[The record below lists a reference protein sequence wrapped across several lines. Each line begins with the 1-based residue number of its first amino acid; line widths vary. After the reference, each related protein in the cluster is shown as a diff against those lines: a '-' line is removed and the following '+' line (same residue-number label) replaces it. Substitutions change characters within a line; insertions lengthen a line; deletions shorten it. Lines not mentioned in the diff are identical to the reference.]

1 MLIGDLVTGNA
12 RRIPDRTALVYQDA
26 RPSWRDLD
34 SRSNRVANALI
45 ALGVRPGDRVA
56 YVVNNGIELVEL
68 YFGIAK
74 SGAISAGILPRSVGR
89 EISYI
94 VNDLGAKVLVVGSEA
109 VPVISEIQGE
119 LPSVEA
125 IIGVGSDV
133 FLSYEGLLAKASAA
147 APEVRID
154 PDDVFAVKYTT
165 GTTGFP
171 KGCMRTHRGYI
182 TNVLVY
188 LAKVP
193 HLPADIAAISM
204 PLSAGL
210 GIHMLTT
217 HVAAGIPT
225 VLRPKFDP
233 ADLLETIARERA
245 TISFALLS
253 LFDQFVAYPGLQT
266 ADLSS
271 LRILTGTS
279 ATGDSRPGML
289 RIKSNP
295 TFKGGFANSYGST
308 ETGGYVTYMT
318 PAETDDALLCDA
330 KPDRMS
336 SLGTEAPLFR
346 VSAVDEY
353 MREMPVGEIGEMV
366 VRGPSLTKGYWNR
379 PEDTAKAFRDG
390 WLVTG
395 DLIRKDR
402 DGFIWLSGRKR
413 DMIKTGGVNVYPAEI
428 EAVLGDHPK
437 IDQIAVIGMPD
448 KRWGEKVVACVVSHS
463 GCTEDEV
470 MALATK
476 NLAGFKKPKNVLFFD
491 SLPSNEVGKIVK
503 KDLPALVAERLAK
516 QGIGEEA

>member
-1 MLIGDLVTGNA
+1 MLIGDLVTNNA
-12 RRIPDRTALVYQDA
+12 RRIPDRTAIVYEHL
-26 RPSWRDLD
+26 RPTWRQLD
-34 SRSNRVANALI
+34 ERSNRIAHALI
-45 ALGVRPGDRVA
+45 KLGVRPGDRVC
-56 YVVNNGIELVEL
+56 YLLGNGVELVEL

-74 SGAISAGILPRSVGR
+74 TGAISAGILPRSVGR

-94 VNDLGAKVLVVGSEA
+94 VNDLGAKVLFVGPEAAAVVN
-109 VPVISEIQGE
+109 EIQGD
-119 LPSVEA
+119 LKSVDA
-125 IIGVGSDV
+125 VVGVGNDA
-133 FLSYEGLLAKASAA
+133 FLSYEKLLAEASPLP
-147 APEVRID
+147 PEIAID

-182 TNVLVY
+182 TNALVY

-193 HLPADIAAISM
+193 HLSTDIAGIGM

-217 HVAAGIPT
+217 HVLAGIAT
-225 VLRPKFDP
+225 VLRPRFDV
-233 ADLLETIARERA
+233 ADLLETIARDRV

-253 LFDQFVAYPGLQT
+253 LFDQFVEHPALAQ

-279 ATGDSRPGML
+279 ATGDSRPGMM
-289 RIKSNP
+289 RIKANP

-318 PAETDDALLCDA
+318 PSETDQALLSSA

-346 VSAVDEY
+346 VSAVDED
-353 MREMPVGEIGEMV
+353 MRDVPVGEFGEMV

-379 PEDTAKAFRDG
+379 PEETAKAFRDG
-390 WLVTG
+390 WLITG
-395 DLIRKDR
+395 DLIRKDE

-428 EAVLGDHPK
+428 EAVLAEHPK
-437 IDQIAVIGMPD
+437 IDKIAVIGMPD
-448 KRWGEKVVACVVSHS
+448 KRWGEKVVACVVGRS
-463 GCTEDEV
+463 GCTEADV
-470 MALATK
+470 MELAAK

-503 KDLPALVAERLAK
+503 KDLPAMVAERLAK
-516 QGIGEEA
+516 EDNREA

>member
-12 RRIPDRTALVYQDA
+12 RRIPDHTALIFENE
-26 RPSWRDLD
+26 RPSWARLD
-34 SRSNRVANALI
+34 ERSNRVANALLK
-45 ALGVRPGDRVA
+45 LGVKPGERVV
-56 YVVNNGIELVEL
+56 YILNNSIELIEL

-74 SGAISAGILPRSVGR
+74 SGAISAGVLPRSVGR
-89 EISYI
+89 EIAYI
-94 VNDLGAKVLVVGSEA
+94 VEDLGAKVLIVGPEA
-109 VPVISEIQGE
+109 AGAVKEIQGS
-119 LPSVEA
+119 LKTVEA
-125 IIGVGSDV
+125 VIGIGTDA
-133 FLSYEGLLAKASAA
+133 FMSYEHLLEKASPQP
-147 APEVRID
+147 PEVTID
-154 PDDVFAVKYTT
+154 PDAVFAVKYTT

-193 HLPADIAAISM
+193 HAPDDIAAISM
-204 PLSAGL
+204 PISAGL

-225 VLRPKFDP
+225 VLRPRFDP
-233 ADLLETIARERA
+233 VDLFETIARERA
-245 TISFALLS
+245 TITFAILS
-253 LFDQFVAYPGLQT
+253 LFDQLVDHPALMD

-271 LRILTGTS
+271 LRRLTGTS

-295 TFKGGFANSYGST
+295 TFTGGFANSYGST

-318 PAETDDALLCDA
+318 MAENEVALMNPT

-336 SLGTEAPLFR
+336 SMGTEAPLFR
-346 VSAVDEY
+346 VSAVDED
-353 MREMPVGEIGEMV
+353 MREVPAGEFGEMV

-395 DLIRKDR
+395 DLIRKDK
-402 DGFIWLSGRKR
+402 DGYIWLSGRKR

-428 EAVLGDHPK
+428 EAVLSEHAK
-437 IDQIAVIGMPD
+437 IDQIAVIGVPD
-448 KRWGEKVVACVVSHS
+448 KRWGEKVVACVVSREGLS
-463 GCTEDEV
+463 EADV
-470 MALATK
+470 LAFSAGR
-476 NLAGFKKPKNVLFFD
+476 LAGYKKPKNVLFFEK
-491 SLPSNEVGKIVK
+491 LPTNEVGKIVK
-503 KDLPALVAERLAK
+503 KDLPAMVAERL
-516 QGIGEEA
+516 QGTE

>member
-1 MLIGDLVTGNA
+1 MLVGDLVTNNA
-12 RRIPDRTALVYQDA
+12 RRIPESTALVFEDE
-26 RPSWRDLD
+26 RPTWRRLD
-34 SRSNRVANALI
+34 ESSNRVANALI
-45 ALGVRPGDRVA
+45 KLGVRPGDRVT
-56 YVVNNGIELVEL
+56 YILGNSVELVEL

-74 SGAISAGILPRSVGR
+74 TGAISAGILPRSVGR
-89 EISYI
+89 EIAYI
-94 VNDLGAKVLVVGSEA
+94 VNDLSAKVLVVGAEA
-109 VPVISEIQGE
+109 APVVAEIQGQ
-119 LPSVEA
+119 LSSVEA
-125 IIGVGSDV
+125 IVSVGGDA
-133 FLSYEGLLAKASAA
+133 FLPYEKLLAQASAE
-147 APEVRID
+147 APHVPID

-171 KGCMRTHRGYI
+171 KGCMRTHRGYL

-193 HLPADIAAISM
+193 HLPSDIACIGM

-217 HVAAGIPT
+217 HATAGIPT
-225 VLRPKFDP
+225 VLRPRFETG
-233 ADLLETIARERA
+233 DLLETIARDRVSI
-245 TISFALLS
+245 TFALLS
-253 LFDQFVAYPGLQT
+253 LFDQLVEHPDLAD

-289 RIKSNP
+289 RIKANP
-295 TFKGGFANSYGST
+295 TFTGGFANSYGST

-318 PAETDDALLCDA
+318 PAETDVALLSDA

-346 VSAVDEY
+346 VSAVDED
-353 MREMPVGEIGEMV
+353 MREVPAGEFGEMV

-379 PEDTAKAFRDG
+379 PEDTAKAFRDS

-395 DLIRKDR
+395 DLIRKDQ

-428 EAVLGDHPK
+428 EAVLGEHPK

-448 KRWGEKVVACVVSHS
+448 KRWGEKVVACIVSRS
-463 GCTEDEV
+463 GCTEADV
-470 MALATK
+470 MDLAAR
-476 NLAGFKKPKNVLFFD
+476 NLAGFKKPKDVLFFD
-491 SLPSNEVGKIVK
+491 HLPSNEVGKIVK
-503 KDLPALVAERLAK
+503 KDLPALVAERL
-516 QGIGEEA
+516 GRIGTK

>member
-1 MLIGDLVTGNA
+1 MLIGNLVTNNA
-12 RRIPDRTALVYQDA
+12 RRLPESTALVLDDR
-26 RPSWRDLD
+26 RPNWRQLD
-34 SRSNRVANALI
+34 ERSNRVAHALI

-56 YVVNNGIELVEL
+56 YIVANSIELVEL

-74 SGAISAGILPRSVGR
+74 AGAISAGILPRSVGR
-89 EISYI
+89 EIAYI
-94 VNDLGAKVLVVGSEA
+94 VNDLAAKVLVVGPEA
-109 VPVISEIQGE
+109 APIVSEIQGE
-119 LPSVEA
+119 LKSVEA
-125 IIGVGSDV
+125 IVSIGSDA
-133 FLSYEGLLAKASAA
+133 FLPYEKLLSQVSAE
-147 APEVRID
+147 APNVPIN

-171 KGCMRTHRGYI
+171 KGCMRTHRGYL

-193 HLPADIAAISM
+193 HLASDIACIGM

-217 HVAAGIPT
+217 HVTAAIPT
-225 VLRPKFDP
+225 VLRAKFDP
-233 ADLLETIARERA
+233 ADLFETIARERVSI
-245 TISFALLS
+245 TFGILS
-253 LFDQFVAYPGLQT
+253 LFDQLVDHPDLAN

-271 LRILTGTS
+271 LRIFTGTS

-289 RIKSNP
+289 RMKANP
-295 TFKGGFANSYGST
+295 TFQGGFANSYGST

-318 PAETDDALLCDA
+318 PSETDAALLSSA

-346 VSAVDEY
+346 VSAVDED
-353 MREMPVGEIGEMV
+353 MREVPAGEFGEMV

-379 PEDTAKAFRDG
+379 PEDTANAFRDG

-395 DLIRKDR
+395 DLIRKDK

-428 EAVLGDHPK
+428 EAVLGEHPK

-448 KRWGEKVVACVVSHS
+448 KRWGEKVVACVVSRS
-463 GCTEDEV
+463 GCTEADV
-470 MALATK
+470 LDLAAK

-491 SLPSNEVGKIVK
+491 HLPSNDVGKIVK
-503 KDLPALVAERLAK
+503 KDLPALVAERLA
-516 QGIGEEA
+516 QTGE

>member
-1 MLIGDLVTGNA
+1 MLIGDLVTNNA
-12 RRIPDRTALVYQDA
+12 RRIPESTALVFEDQ
-26 RPSWRDLD
+26 RPSWRQLD
-34 SRSNRVANALI
+34 ERSNRVASALI
-45 ALGVRPGDRVA
+45 KLGVRPGDRVS
-56 YVVNNGIELVEL
+56 YIVSNGIELVEL

-74 SGAISAGILPRSVGR
+74 TGAISAGILPRSVGR
-89 EISYI
+89 EIAYI
-94 VNDLGAKVLVVGSEA
+94 VNDLGAKVLVVGPEA
-109 VPVISEIQGE
+109 VPVVAEIQGQ
-119 LPSVEA
+119 LSSVEA
-125 IIGVGSDV
+125 IISIGSDA
-133 FLSYEGLLAKASAA
+133 FLGYEKLLAEASAA
-147 APEVRID
+147 PADLAID

-171 KGCMRTHRGYI
+171 KGCMRTHRGYL

-193 HLPADIAAISM
+193 HLPNDIACIGM

-225 VLRPKFDP
+225 VLRAKFDP
-233 ADLLETIARERA
+233 ADLFETIARERA
-245 TISFALLS
+245 SITFGILS
-253 LFDQFVAYPGLQT
+253 LFDQLVDHPDLPS

-271 LRILTGTS
+271 LRIFTGTS
-279 ATGDSRPGML
+279 ATGDSRPGMS
-289 RIKSNP
+289 RIKANP

-318 PAETDDALLCDA
+318 PSETDVALLSSA

-336 SLGTEAPLFR
+336 SLGTEAPMFR
-346 VSAVDEY
+346 VSAVDED
-353 MREMPVGEIGEMV
+353 MREVPAGEFGEMV

-395 DLIRKDR
+395 DLIRKDK

-428 EAVLGDHPK
+428 EAVLGEHPK

-448 KRWGEKVVACVVSHS
+448 KRWGEKVVACVVSRS
-463 GCTEDEV
+463 GCTEADV
-470 MALATK
+470 MDLAAK

-491 SLPSNEVGKIVK
+491 HLPSNEVGKIVK
-503 KDLPALVAERLAK
+503 KDLPALVAERLSK
-516 QGIGEEA
+516 TGE